1 MIILE
6 IIYLLLPCYIANM
19 SPVFAKKL
27 NILKPL
33 AKPINEKWLGKNK
46 TYRGFVTGIIT
57 AIIVVYLQTIFYQPW
72 SLIPYQELN
81 TILLGLLIGFGT
93 LFGDAIES
101 FFKRR
106 LKIAPGRP
114 FVPFDQLDSVLGALL
129 FIYILHPLSLNIIF
143 FSLIIT
149 FILTLLSNSIG
160 YLLKIKD
167 VWW

>member
-1 MIILE
+1 
-6 IIYLLLPCYIANM
+6 M

-27 NILKPL
+27 GILKLL
-33 AKPINEKWLGKNK
+33 AKPINKKWLGKNK
-46 TYRGFVTGIIT
+46 TYRGFVTGIIA
-57 AIIVVYLQTIFYQPW
+57 AIIVVYLQTIFYQSW
-72 SLIPYQELN
+72 SIIPYQEIN
-81 TILLGLLIGFGT
+81 PFLLGTLIGFGT
-93 LFGDAIES
+93 LFGDAVES

-114 FVPFDQLDSVLGALL
+114 FLPFDQLDSVAGALL
-129 FIYILHPLSLNIIF
+129 FIYILHPLSLNMII

-149 FILTLLSNSIG
+149 FVLTLFSNSIG